1 MLELLKNKPID
12 QYIAE
17 YALLHP
23 AKTAINFY
31 GYEISYSKLNDDI
44 NKLANYLQSINI
56 QKGDTIALY
65 LQNSPQYIISFY
77 AAQRIGAIVGPC
89 NPMFKEWELHYQL
102 NDLEAKV
109 IITSPDLYPIFQK
122 IEDETNVKH
131 KILINYADYLP
142 SEPYPDFPEKIDHTS
157 FNDTSAWNEIIN
169 NKAFATDVRPAAV
182 DMSEDVGLIVY
193 TSGTTGA
200 PKGAML
206 TFKNSEYQAA
216 AVAKNFSYREEDKV
230 VSIMPIF
237 HIAGKLVGMMS
248 PFITGSTI
256 ILLTRFH
263 PVGYLQAVEKYKATI
278 LYTTTPMNIQMM
290 NEEKIKDTDFSSLVL
305 NIITS
310 FGIQLTKEISD
321 NWESFTGIPLMEFAY
336 GMSETHTGNAMTPPD
351 QIKYGANGKPPEGTV
366 LKIVNLDNYDEEL
379 PPNAQGMILVKG
391 PSVFKGYKGKEEE
404 TRKSFYK
411 GFFLT
416 GDIGTIDEDGFLYFL
431 GRAKEMIKCSGYS
444 VYPEE
449 VEKMLAKNEKVSEV
463 AVIGIPDAV
472 RGESVK
478 AFIVLK
484 DGCTATEDEIITW
497 AKERMSAYKYPRE
510 VEFIDTIPKTNSGKL
525 LRRLLRKD
533 TEQVK

>member
-1 MLELLKNKPID
+1 MLDQLKNIPID

-17 YALLHP
+17 YATSTP
-23 AKTAINFY
+23 TKTAINFY
-31 GYEISYSKLNDDI
+31 GQEISYSKLNDEI
-44 NKLANYLQSINI
+44 NKFANYLQSIHI

-65 LQNSPQYIISFY
+65 LQNSPQYIIAFY
-77 AAQRIGAIVGPC
+77 GAQRIGATVGPC

-102 NDLEAKV
+102 NDLQAKV
-109 IITSPDLYPIFQK
+109 IVTSPDLYPIFLK
-122 IEDETNVKH
+122 IDSETTIEH

-142 SEPYPDFPEKIDHTS
+142 SVPYPNFPEKIDASS
-157 FNDTSAWNEIIN
+157 FENAILWYDIMN
-169 NKAFATDVRPAAV
+169 NNAFHQAV
-182 DMSEDVGLIVY
+182 QRAEVDLFEDVGLIVY

-206 TFKNSEYQAA
+206 TFKNSEYQAT
-216 AVAKNFSYREEDKV
+216 AVAKNFNYRKEDNII
-230 VSIMPIF
+230 SIMPIF

-248 PFITGSTI
+248 PFITGSTV
-256 ILLTRFH
+256 ILLTRFE
-263 PVGYLQAVEKYKATI
+263 PVGYLQALEKYKASI

-290 NEEKIKDTDFSSLVL
+290 NEEKIKDTDFSSLVI
-305 NIITS
+305 NIVTS

-321 NWESFTGIPLMEFAY
+321 KWESFTGIPLMEFAY
-336 GMSETHTGNAMTPPD
+336 GMSETHTGNTMTPPD
-351 QIKYGANGKPPEGTV
+351 NIKYGANGKPPEGTEI
-366 LKIVNLDNYDEEL
+366 KIVNTDNYAEEL
-379 PPNAQGMILVKG
+379 SANVQGMILVKG
-391 PSVFKGYKGKEEE
+391 PSVFKGYKGKDEE
-404 TRKSFYK
+404 TKKSFYD

-416 GDIGTIDEDGFLYFL
+416 GDMGMIDDDGFLYFL

-449 VEKMLAKNEKVSEV
+449 VEKMLAKHEKIDEV

-484 DGCTATEDEIITW
+484 DGVEATEQEMIAW

-510 VEFIDTIPKTNSGKL
+510 VEFIDAVPKTNSGKL

-533 TEQVK
+533 TEKAK